1 MQLKL
6 DAIKKYCNKN
16 KDFALTKAS
25 KLVGLISFGLFMYLN
40 VQLLLYLGNRSVKG
54 GQLSFLYK
62 IKNHAR
68 TKNATGFHW

>member
-25 KLVGLISFGLFMYLN
+25 KLVGLISFGLFVYFKCTIIT
-40 VQLLLYLGNRSVKG
+40 RIWEI
-54 GQLSFLYK
+54 GQPKVDSYHFFIKLK
-62 IKNHAR
+62 IM
-68 TKNATGFHW
+68 